1 LWQATGSNGKTQK
14 YEARYPPKRVGGVA
28 EPPAAPQGKPIPVEF
43 RKQAYSH
50 EFVGWKK
57 PDILAERVTIDLTE
71 RSQSV
76 PVAAASQHCTTTMD
90 ESGSSERS
98 SDYDDVI
105 VLTDTDDEESG
116 LGMIHNAAAAATA
129 AAVSVSTP
137 ARKRKAAAM
146 YFPLPD
152 RARQQLESL
161 DPLLQ
166 TQFLTEFPNGVVDLQ
181 SQEVTNQMTA
191 WLKKNAGAS

>member
-1 LWQATGSNGKTQK
+1 
-14 YEARYPPKRVGGVA
+14 
-28 EPPAAPQGKPIPVEF
+28 
-43 RKQAYSH
+43 
-50 EFVGWKK
+50 
-57 PDILAERVTIDLTE
+57 
-71 RSQSV
+71 
-76 PVAAASQHCTTTMD
+76 MD